1 MKEKEILYKVVS
13 FVSRDELD
21 FLDGITKDLF
31 FSSGKKVPRSQIIK
45 EIIHISKNINYLKKE
60 IMQDLDRE
68 IKNIKE
74 GGEDE

>member
-1 MKEKEILYKVVS
+1 MREKEILYKVVS

-45 EIIHISKNINYLKKE
+45 EIIHISKNINHLKKE

-68 IKNIKE
+68 MGNMEKGRKNE
-74 GGEDE
+74 